1 MSRRYV
7 VEVVPREKVEVGDRI
22 FDRGEQIDVID
33 IKELSKYGDSVLLAY
48 YRKPGLYMDC
58 YTVLAPRV
66 VRVIGEAP
74 LSV

>member
-7 VEVVPREKVEVGDRI
+7 VEVVPCEQVKVGDRI
-22 FDRGEQIDVID
+22 FKRGEQIDVID
-33 IKELSKYGDSVLLAY
+33 IRKLSKYGNSVLLAFY
-48 YRKPGLYMDC
+48 NKPGLYMDC

-74 LSV
+74 GV